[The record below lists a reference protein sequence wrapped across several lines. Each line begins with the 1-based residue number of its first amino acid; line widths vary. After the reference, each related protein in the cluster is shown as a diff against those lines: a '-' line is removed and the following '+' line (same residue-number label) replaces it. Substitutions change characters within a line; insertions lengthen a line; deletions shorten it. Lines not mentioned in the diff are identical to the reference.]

1 MSGINLKKV
10 NLQQPPVTESKT
22 DKKRVDLSGILNKD
36 IHLFGNE
43 INDKTR
49 ESFYLEM
56 NMLLSAG
63 IDISNVLEL
72 ILSEKQKKNKQ
83 LIFEKIKQDI
93 IKGASLSEAL
103 KSSGKFSE
111 YEYFSVQIGEET
123 GKLPEILL
131 ELSGYYTKKIKQ
143 RRQIIAALTYPAIV
157 SAFALIAV
165 LFMLNFVVPMF
176 ADVFKRFGGELPGI
190 TKFILRLSESVK
202 SGFWYFFFVML
213 GIIIFLISQKRKT
226 WFRRL
231 SSKLVINIPIIGKL
245 VHKIYL
251 SRFCNSM
258 HLMIASK
265 ISMLRAITL
274 IRQMISF
281 YPIES
286 TLQKVEED
294 ITHGKTLHESLATF
308 TIYPHKMIALIKA
321 GEEVNKLDF
330 FFDRLYRQYTD
341 ETEHQSAVLG
351 NLLEPFIIIFL
362 GILVGVILIAMYL
375 PLFQLGQNF

>member
-1 MSGINLKKV
+1 MNGIDLKKM
-10 NLQQPPVTESKT
+10 NTQQVTVRKT
-22 DKKRVDLSGILNKD
+22 EKTRSDITAFLNRD
-36 IHLFGNE
+36 IQLFGNE

-49 ESFYLEM
+49 EAFYLEM

-63 IDISNVLEL
+63 IDIRNVLDL
-72 ILSEKQKKNKQ
+72 ILSEKQKKSKQ

-93 IKGASLSEAL
+93 IKGASLSEAM

-123 GKLPEILL
+123 GKLPEILE
-131 ELSGYYTKKIKQ
+131 ELSAYYTKKIKQ
-143 RRQIIAALTYPAIV
+143 KRQIIAALTYPAIV
-157 SAFALIAV
+157 SSFALIAV

-202 SGFWYFFFVML
+202 FGFWYFFF
-213 GIIIFLISQKRKT
+213 IISGTVILLFSQRRKT
-226 WFRRL
+226 WFRQL
-231 SSKLVINIPIIGKL
+231 SAKLIMNIPVIGKL

-258 HLMIASK
+258 HLMIASR
-265 ISMLRAITL
+265 INMLRAITL

-281 YPIES
+281 FPIES
-286 TLQKVEED
+286 TLLKVEED
-294 ITHGKTLHESLATF
+294 IMHGKTLHESLSTF
-308 TIYPHKMIALIKA
+308 KIYPHKMIALIKA

-330 FFDRLYRQYTD
+330 FFKRLYEQYTD

-362 GILVGVILIAMYL
+362 GVLVGIILIAMYL
-375 PLFQLGQNF
+375 PLFKLGQSF

>member
-22 DKKRVDLSGILNKD
+22 DKKQVDLSGILNKE

-63 IDISNVLEL
+63 IDIRNVLEL
-72 ILSEKQKKNKQ
+72 ILSEKQKKNRR

-131 ELSGYYTKKIKQ
+131 ELSAYYTKKIKQ

-157 SAFALIAV
+157 SSFALIAV

-202 SGFWYFFFVML
+202 SGFWYFFFIIV
-213 GIIIFLISQKRKT
+213 GTIIFLVSQKRKA

-231 SSKLVINIPIIGKL
+231 SSKLVINIPVIGKL

-286 TLQKVEED
+286 TLRKVEED
-294 ITHGKTLHESLATF
+294 ITNGKALHESLAAF

>member
-1 MSGINLKKV
+1 MQGISLEKIN
-10 NLQQPPVTESKT
+10 QQQKPSKT
-22 DKKRVDLSGILNKD
+22 EDKKPKDFFSFLNKD
-36 IHLFGNE
+36 IQLFGNE
-43 INDKTR
+43 IGDKVR

-56 NMLLSAG
+56 SMLLSAG
-63 IDISNVLEL
+63 IDIRNVLEL
-72 ILSEKQKKNKQ
+72 ILSEKQKKNIKSV
-83 LIFEKIKQDI
+83 FEKIKEDI
-93 IKGASLSEAL
+93 IKGSSLSEAL
-103 KSSGKFSE
+103 RSSNKFSE

-123 GKLPEILL
+123 GKLSEVLKD
-131 ELSGYYTKKIKQ
+131 LSVYYTKKIKQ

-157 SAFALIAV
+157 SSFALIAV

-190 TKFILRLSESVK
+190 TKFILSLSASVQ
-202 SGFWYFFFVML
+202 SGFWYFAFIVLIAITFF
-213 GIIIFLISQKRKT
+213 ISQRRKI
-226 WFRRL
+226 WFRSL
-231 SSKLVINIPIIGKL
+231 SGKVLIHTPVIGKL

-265 ISMLRAITL
+265 VSMLRAITL

-286 TLQKVEED
+286 TLKKVEED
-294 ITHGKTLHESLATF
+294 IMHGKSLHESLSLF
-308 TIYPHKMIALIKA
+308 TIYPQKMTALIKA

-330 FFDRLYRQYTD
+330 FFEKLYQQYTD
-341 ETEHQSAVLG
+341 ETEYQSAVLG

-362 GILVGVILIAMYL
+362 GLLVGVILIAMYL
-375 PLFQLGQNF
+375 PLFQLGQHF

>member
-1 MSGINLKKV
+1 MNGINLKLI
-10 NLQQPPVTESKT
+10 NQ
-22 DKKRVDLSGILNKD
+22 KKKPAIIEKSREKQAEVFNILNKE

-43 INDKTR
+43 INDKTK

-63 IDISNVLEL
+63 IDIRNVLEL
-72 ILSEKQKKNKQ
+72 VLSEKRKKNVHQ
-83 LIFEKIKQDI
+83 VFEKIKSDI
-93 IKGASLSEAL
+93 VKGASLSEAL
-103 KSSGKFSE
+103 KNSSRFSE
-111 YEYFSVQIGEET
+111 YEYFSVKIGEET
-123 GKLPEILL
+123 GKLPEILKD
-131 ELSGYYTKKIKQ
+131 LSGYYTKKIKQ

-157 SAFALIAV
+157 SSFALIAV

-190 TKFILRLSESVK
+190 TKFILSVSEAVK
-202 SGFWYFFFVML
+202 SGFWAFFFLLLAVVL
-213 GIIIFLISQKRKT
+213 VLFSQRRKI

-231 SSKLVINIPIIGKL
+231 SGKLIINIPVIGKL
-245 VHKIYL
+245 IHKIYL

-265 ISMLRAITL
+265 VTMLRAIVL

-294 ITHGKTLHESLATF
+294 IMHGKSLHDSMSAF
-308 TIYPHKMIALIKA
+308 TIYPHKMLALIKA

-330 FFDRLYRQYTD
+330 FFNRLYQQYTD

-362 GILVGVILIAMYL
+362 GLLVGVILIAMYL

>member
-22 DKKRVDLSGILNKD
+22 DKKRVDLSGILNKE

-63 IDISNVLEL
+63 IDIRNVLEL

-123 GKLPEILL
+123 GKLPVILL

-157 SAFALIAV
+157 SGFALIAV

-231 SSKLVINIPIIGKL
+231 SSKLVINIPVIGKL

-286 TLQKVEED
+286 TLKKVEED
-294 ITHGKTLHESLATF
+294 ITNGKTLHESLAAF

-330 FFDRLYRQYTD
+330 FFNRLYRQYTD